1 MARLIIHRP
10 VLPSPGNGRRF
21 RLFLDGYRLDDL
33 GNGGEVRTPIEA
45 GPHTLTVR
53 CWPMTSG
60 ALNFS
65 ATVDARMDVSAYV
78 DPWSSLQLSLD
89 DRRVEVP

>member
-1 MARLIIHRP
+1 
-10 VLPSPGNGRRF
+10 
-21 RLFLDGYRLDDL
+21 
-33 GNGGEVRTPIEA
+33 
-45 GPHTLTVR
+45 
-53 CWPMTSG
+53 MTSG

-89 DRRVEVP
+89 DRRVEVH